1 MLRVGVVRVGVVRV
15 GVVRMGGTCRGP
27 IGPIGP
33 IGHMDAI
40 RRYARRRHAIAEV
53 APRVHEC
60 DEKRSLMNGVIA
72 VKENVLPL
80 KVLVPLIVACALFM
94 ENLDATVLSTALP
107 AIARDLH
114 ESPIQLKL
122 ALTSY
127 LLTLA
132 VFIPASGWIADRW
145 GARLIFRLAIF
156 VFALGSALCGF
167 AQSNVSLVAAR
178 ALQGVGGAMM
188 VPVGRLVIL
197 RTVSRTE
204 MVEALAWLTIPA
216 LIGPVLGPPVGGFI
230 TTFFSWRWIFW
241 INLPIAALGIVLA
254 TLFIPDDRAENLS
267 RFDFLGFVLSG
278 IGLSA
283 LVSASAAIDGS
294 GIPPLLVTGLVVAG
308 VLLTGLYVGHALR
321 SPTPILELK
330 LLSFPTFRSGV
341 IGGSLFRIGVGALPL
356 LLPLQLQLGFGMNPL
371 RSGLL
376 TFVAALGAI
385 GMKTAAG
392 KILRRY
398 GFRRVLVANAL
409 LSALSMAAPA
419 FFTPATPVVVMI
431 LVLFVG
437 GFFRSLEFTAI
448 NAITYAE
455 MEQPQMSQA
464 TSLSSVLQQ
473 ISLSLGITIGAL
485 VLQSVLTLR
494 HHTVLTAND
503 FWPGFIVIGL
513 ITSASAISFGRL
525 PRHAGDEVAGR
536 KRRASVQV
544 NMQDARSVR

>member
-1 MLRVGVVRVGVVRV
+1 
-15 GVVRMGGTCRGP
+15 
-27 IGPIGP
+27 
-33 IGHMDAI
+33 
-40 RRYARRRHAIAEV
+40 
-53 APRVHEC
+53 
-60 DEKRSLMNGVIA
+60 MNQVIA
-72 VKENVLPL
+72 KENVLPL
-80 KVLVPLIVACALFM
+80 KILVPLIVACALFM

-132 VFIPASGWIADRW
+132 VAIPASGWVADRW
-145 GARLIFRLAIF
+145 GARLIFRLAILI
-156 VFALGSALCGF
+156 FALGSALCGF
-167 AQSNVSLVAAR
+167 AHSIGMLVAAR
-178 ALQGVGGAMM
+178 ALQGIGGAMM

-216 LIGPVLGPPVGGFI
+216 LIGPVLGPPLGGFI

-241 INLPIAALGIVLA
+241 INLPIAALGLVLA
-254 TLFIPDDRAENLS
+254 TLFIPDTRSEHLS
-267 RFDFLGFVLSG
+267 SFDFLGFALSG

-283 LVSASAAIDGS
+283 LVSASAAIDASAVSAGLILS
-294 GIPPLLVTGLVVAG
+294 LLVVGT
-308 VLLTGLYVGHALR
+308 LLTTLYVRHALR
-321 SPTPILELK
+321 SPAPILDLR
-330 LLSFPTFRSGV
+330 LLSYPTFRSGV
-341 IGGSLFRIGVGALPL
+341 VGGSLFRLGVGAMPL

-392 KILRRY
+392 SVLRRY
-398 GFRRVLVANAL
+398 GFRRVLVVNSL
-409 LSALSMAAPA
+409 LSAFSMAAPA
-419 FFTPATPVVVMI
+419 LFTPDTPISIIVVV
-431 LVLFVG
+431 LFIG
-437 GFFRSLEFTAI
+437 GFFRSLQFTAI

-455 MEQPQMSQA
+455 IEQPEMSQA

-473 ISLSLGITIGAL
+473 VSLSLGITVAAL
-485 VLQSVLTLR
+485 VLQVALSLR
-494 HHTVLTAND
+494 HGTELEARD
-503 FWPGFIVIGL
+503 FWPGFIAIGL
-513 ITSASAISFGRL
+513 VAAASTISFARL
-525 PRHAGDEVAGR
+525 PKHAGDDVAGR
-536 KRRASVQV
+536 KRRSSVQV